1 MDTKVIGGELNLTS
15 LRKEIKKITKSLKK
29 QNRMHLSKK
38 MVKITNKS
46 FERKVLKHEVDIV
59 KLNDFNDSSQ
69 VKMKHSKLKLRES
82 ISSFDLLVPDTT
94 TLIRDR
100 LDSTGNTKEAFINL
114 LRMRRSVC
122 RFCPKQ
128 QISKKSCQKHRLSR
142 MKGHAFGCKF
152 CGEHFEFKSFLIDHI
167 RSLHSNLVAL
177 EKVSRRAVKGILPNM
192 FKNIFCTENVLSK
205 YSNLR

>member
-1 MDTKVIGGELNLTS
+1 MNIKVIGGELNLTS

-38 MVKITNKS
+38 TVKITNNN
-46 FERKVLKHEVDIV
+46 E
-59 KLNDFNDSSQ
+59 LNNFNDSSQ

-100 LDSTGNTKEAFINL
+100 IDSTGNTKETFINL
-114 LRMRRSVC
+114 LRMKRSVC